1 VNGGPDRITL
11 LAFGLLVLFGGSNA
25 VAVRFSNL
33 ELPPFWGATI
43 RFFAAAIVF
52 WAIVL
57 ARRIELPKGRVLAAI
72 LIYGFL
78 AIGGNYAFLY
88 WGLVRTPANLTMVV
102 LAFVPLM
109 TFFLA
114 VLHGLESFRW
124 RGMMGALIATV
135 GITLGV
141 AGGFSGQVHIPSILA
156 VLAGALC
163 TAEGAVLFKL
173 YVKGNP
179 VVLNALAMTAGTTL
193 LLLVSLLAGE
203 EWSLPV
209 ATNTW
214 VAFAYLVLG
223 GTVVV
228 FYLALFVLGRWTASA
243 TSYSFLLFPVATVV
257 ISAWLLGEVVT
268 IPFILGGGLVVLG
281 VWIGAIGSDSPQTVI
296 RETAC

>member
-1 VNGGPDRITL
+1 MNGAPDRITL
-11 LAFGLLVLFGGSNA
+11 LAFGLMVLFGGSNA
-25 VAVRFSNL
+25 VAVRFSHL

-43 RFFAAAIVF
+43 RFFAAALVF
-52 WAIVL
+52 WVIVL

-72 LIYGFL
+72 LLYGFL
-78 AIGGNYAFLY
+78 AIGANYAFLY

-102 LAFVPLM
+102 LAFVPLI

-124 RGMMGALIATV
+124 RGLIGALIATA

-141 AGGFSGQVHIPSILA
+141 AGGFSGQIHIPSILA
-156 VLAGALC
+156 VLAGAVC
-163 TAEGAVLFKL
+163 AAEGAVLFKL

-179 VVLNALAMTAGTTL
+179 VALNAVAITAGATL
-193 LLLVSLLAGE
+193 LLLVSFLAGE
-203 EWSLPV
+203 AWSLPA

-214 VAFAYLVLG
+214 VAFAYLVLV

-281 VWIGAIGSDSPQTVI
+281 VWIGAIGSNSPQTTM

>member
-1 VNGGPDRITL
+1 VTGGPDRITL

-52 WAIVL
+52 WVIVL

-72 LIYGFL
+72 LLYGFL

-124 RGMMGALIATV
+124 RGMIGALIATV
-135 GITLGV
+135 GIILGV

-156 VLAGALC
+156 VLAGAAC

-179 VVLNALAMTAGTTL
+179 VALNALAMTAGTTL
-193 LLLVSLLAGE
+193 LLLVSFLAGE

-268 IPFILGGGLVVLG
+268 IPFILGGGLVLLG
-281 VWIGAIGSDSPQTVI
+281 VWIGAIGSDSPQTTI
-296 RETAC
+296 RESPC

>member
-1 VNGGPDRITL
+1 MTGGPDRITL
-11 LAFGLLVLFGGSNA
+11 LAFGLMVLFGGSNA

-33 ELPPFWGATI
+33 ELPPFWGASI

-52 WAIVL
+52 WVIVL

-72 LIYGFL
+72 LLYGFL
-78 AIGGNYAFLY
+78 AIGANYAFLY

-102 LAFVPLM
+102 LAFVPLF

-124 RGMMGALIATV
+124 RGLIGALIATV

-156 VLAGALC
+156 VLAGAVC

-173 YVKGNP
+173 FVKGNP
-179 VVLNALAMTAGTTL
+179 VALNAVAMTAGAML

-203 EWSLPV
+203 AWSLPA

-214 VAFAYLVLG
+214 AAFAYLVLV

-281 VWIGAIGSDSPQTVI
+281 VWIGAIGSDSPQTAI
-296 RETAC
+296 REIPC